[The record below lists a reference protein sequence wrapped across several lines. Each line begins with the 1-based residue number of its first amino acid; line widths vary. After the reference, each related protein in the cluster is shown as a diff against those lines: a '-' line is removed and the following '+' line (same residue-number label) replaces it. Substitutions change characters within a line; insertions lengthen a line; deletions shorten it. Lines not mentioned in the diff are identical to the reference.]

1 MVSKLKMAEQS
12 ATSSSDDEYE
22 MSDLEEKD
30 AKPEVKKPVVNDVK
44 AETKAVTVPQKTFFT
59 KDNAGSN
66 KRLIVVL
73 DNL

>member
-1 MVSKLKMAEQS
+1 MASKLKKAEQS
-12 ATSSSDDEYE
+12 ATSSDDEYE

-30 AKPEVKKPVVNDVK
+30 AKLKSKKPVVDDVK
-44 AETKAVTVPQKTFFT
+44 AVTKAVPVPQKAFFT
-59 KDNAGSN
+59 KDNSGSN

>member
-1 MVSKLKMAEQS
+1 MASKLKKAEQS

-30 AKPEVKKPVVNDVK
+30 AKPKSKKPVVDDVK
-44 AETKAVTVPQKTFFT
+44 AETKTVPVPQKAFFT
-59 KDNAGSN
+59 KDNSGSN